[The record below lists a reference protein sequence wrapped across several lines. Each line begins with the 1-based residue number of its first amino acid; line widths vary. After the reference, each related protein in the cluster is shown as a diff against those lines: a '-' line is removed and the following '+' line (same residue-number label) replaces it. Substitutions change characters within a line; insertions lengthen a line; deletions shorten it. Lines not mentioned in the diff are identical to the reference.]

1 LAPVLT
7 AKNAAPSFTFSPFSI
22 PFLVPSG
29 NSAILSPFFNAFNVV
44 FIADKSFESLL
55 TYIPSNTT
63 PRNAKNLFFRNS
75 SFAKNLTCLFAVTTI
90 NGGSLYVLWFPQYI
104 NGSFLFFGM
113 FSCPITFTLYIT
125 TKYSFIANLTIILII
140 WLNIM

>member
-75 SFAKNLTCLFAVTTI
+75 SFAKNLTCLLAVTTI
-90 NGGSLYVLWFPQYI
+90 NGGSLYVL
-104 NGSFLFFGM
+104 
-113 FSCPITFTLYIT
+113 
-125 TKYSFIANLTIILII
+125 
-140 WLNIM
+140 